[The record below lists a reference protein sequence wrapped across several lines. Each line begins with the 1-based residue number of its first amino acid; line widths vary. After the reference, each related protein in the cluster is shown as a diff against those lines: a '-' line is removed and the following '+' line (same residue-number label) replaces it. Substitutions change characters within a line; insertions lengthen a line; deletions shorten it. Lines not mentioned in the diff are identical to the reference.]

1 LQNIAFQSDSN
12 LSNEKLQFC
21 QLKKKETNSLCYE
34 GFFRMD
40 NHGWFSTERA
50 FELPSGDKGGHFL
63 NSSRKNIN
71 KVVRA
76 KALEWKLV

>member
-1 LQNIAFQSDSN
+1 
-12 LSNEKLQFC
+12 
-21 QLKKKETNSLCYE
+21 
-34 GFFRMD
+34 MD